1 MISTKLK
8 KIGKNI
14 RINILKRTYKAK
26 SSHIGSCLS
35 IVEILIAI
43 YFQKLIKNSLF
54 VLSKGHA
61 GLALYCILAEKKI
74 ISQKILNTYGEDN
87 TILMSHIS
95 HKVNGVIF
103 STGSLGHGLPFAI
116 GKAFKFKRYSDKK
129 HVYVLLSDGE
139 LNEGTTWEGLLFA
152 NHHKLDN
159 LTIIVDY
166 NKIQSLGKVSE
177 IIELEPIKKKFESF
191 GCLTFEV
198 DGHNIN
204 EIQKT
209 FKKKSTNKPKV
220 IIANTIKGRG
230 ISFMENNNLW
240 HYKSPDE
247 IQLKK
252 AIKEIK
258 NA

>member
-116 GKAFKFKRYSDKK
+116 GKAFKFKD
-129 HVYVLLSDGE
+129 
-139 LNEGTTWEGLLFA
+139 
-152 NHHKLDN
+152 
-159 LTIIVDY
+159 
-166 NKIQSLGKVSE
+166 IQ
-177 IIELEPIKKKFESF
+177 IKSM
-191 GCLTFEV
+191 
-198 DGHNIN
+198 
-204 EIQKT
+204 
-209 FKKKSTNKPKV
+209 
-220 IIANTIKGRG
+220 
-230 ISFMENNNLW
+230 FM
-240 HYKSPDE
+240 YY
-247 IQLKK
+247 
-252 AIKEIK
+252 
-258 NA
+258 

>member
-1 MISTKLK
+1 MFM
-8 KIGKNI
+8 
-14 RINILKRTYKAK
+14 Y
-26 SSHIGSCLS
+26 
-35 IVEILIAI
+35 
-43 YFQKLIKNSLF
+43 
-54 VLSKGHA
+54 
-61 GLALYCILAEKKI
+61 YC
-74 ISQKILNTYGEDN
+74 
-87 TILMSHIS
+87 
-95 HKVNGVIF
+95 
-103 STGSLGHGLPFAI
+103 
-116 GKAFKFKRYSDKK
+116 
-129 HVYVLLSDGE
+129 DGE

-177 IIELEPIKKKFESF
+177 IIELEHIKKKFESF